1 MADVRRADIGGR
13 LHGTLTARTLLEVRS
28 TGKIEG
34 MVRYNEVKM
43 EQGGHMV
50 GDVQQGTKLPF

>member
-1 MADVRRADIGGR
+1 MRALFCHLFFKVRP
-13 LHGTLTARTLLEVRS
+13 